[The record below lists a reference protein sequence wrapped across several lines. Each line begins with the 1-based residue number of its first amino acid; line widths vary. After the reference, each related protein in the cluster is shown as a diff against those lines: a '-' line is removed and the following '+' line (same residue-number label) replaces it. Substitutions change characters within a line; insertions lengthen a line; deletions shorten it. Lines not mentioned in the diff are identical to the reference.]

1 MRDGFGSSRGEVLEG
16 DNGARSPFL
25 ARPSALLWLYALS
38 RAEASPVVQ
47 NHASPPPP
55 RLTDPWGGRREED
68 EKEKEEEEKAF
79 K

>member
-1 MRDGFGSSRGEVLEG
+1 MHDGFGSSRGEVLEG

-38 RAEASPVVQ
+38 RAEASPVFQ
-47 NHASPPPP
+47 NHASPSP
-55 RLTDPWGGRREED
+55 RLTDLWGGRREEE
-68 EKEKEEEEKAF
+68 EKEKEEEAF